1 MTRRL
6 GLGLALLLFA
16 AAFGCR
22 SGSSQSTVRSDDQ
35 AQSSGYIWTELT
47 EHAAFP
53 ASYNFPVYVA
63 KGRMWAMHGEGIWSS
78 ADGKV
83 WTRAQL
89 PSIRRNLYQTDYVLF
104 NDAVYA
110 LGDNTG
116 NYEAISFKPRVRRTT
131 DFRRWEIL
139 SEHSNFPERIFRG
152 VAVFDG
158 KLWLLGGYDGK
169 SYFNDVWNSTDGVT
183 WTRVTEHT
191 AWSPRT
197 VGQPFVFRGRLYI
210 IGGGAIDGD
219 TQTNPSSTREIW
231 STADGK
237 DWIKTLDEMPMIVG
251 GAPVIFDDKLWLVG
265 ANRDGTFGRSS
276 MVSSDAVEWIEHRAP
291 WSPRGG
297 AAAWVMD
304 NKLYMTGGK
313 YSVTENGEI
322 RFIYS
327 NDVWIMSKK

>member
-1 MTRRL
+1 MTKRF
-6 GLGLALLLFA
+6 GLALLFIA

-22 SGSSQSTVRSDDQ
+22 SGSTQSIAPSDVRP
-35 AQSSGYIWTELT
+35 QSSGYTWTQLT

-53 ASYNFPVYVA
+53 PGYNFPVYVA
-63 KGRMWAMHGEGIWSS
+63 KGKMWAMHAEGIWSS
-78 ADGKV
+78 TNGKV
-83 WTRAQL
+83 WNRAQL
-89 PSIRRNLYQTDYVLF
+89 PSIRRSAYQMDYVLF

-116 NYEAISFKPRVRRTT
+116 NYESIRFKPTIRRTT

-139 SEHSNFPERIFRG
+139 SERSNLPGRIFRG
-152 VAVFDG
+152 VAIFNG
-158 KLWLLGGYDGK
+158 KMWLLGGYDGK

-183 WTRVTEHT
+183 WTRVTDHA

-197 VGQPFVFRGRLYI
+197 VGQPFVFRDRMYI
-210 IGGGAIDGD
+210 IGGGVIDGD
-219 TQTNPSSTREIW
+219 TETNPEASREIW
-231 STADGK
+231 STADGSN
-237 DWIKTLDEMPMIVG
+237 WIKTPDAVPMTAG
-251 GAPVIFDDKLWLVG
+251 GAPVVFDEKLWLVG
-265 ANRDGTFGRSS
+265 ANRDGSFGRSS
-276 MVSSDAVEWIEHRAP
+276 MVSSNAVDWVEHRAP

-297 AAAWVMD
+297 AAAWVMN

-327 NDVWIMSKK
+327 NDVWVMSRK